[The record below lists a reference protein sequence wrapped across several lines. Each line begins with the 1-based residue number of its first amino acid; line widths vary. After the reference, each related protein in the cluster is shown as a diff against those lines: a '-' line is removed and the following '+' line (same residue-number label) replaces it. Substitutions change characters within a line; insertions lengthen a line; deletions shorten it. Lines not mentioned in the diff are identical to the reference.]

1 MSDIRFL
8 GLTLAGHSRNTA
20 RLPIRP
26 LKKEPTEHQLI
37 FVPKDG
43 AIDPLG
49 RFRSVNRRWI
59 RQRYNRLIEQM
70 LVYNPEGVKASVAF
84 FACRLNAR
92 RHPVQSMIYRTPRRH
107 SPESPR

>member
-26 LKKEPTEHQLI
+26 LKKEPTEHHLI

-43 AIDPLG
+43 ANSYTRKVSKREPKVD
-49 RFRSVNRRWI
+49 
-59 RQRYNRLIEQM
+59 
-70 LVYNPEGVKASVAF
+70 
-84 FACRLNAR
+84 
-92 RHPVQSMIYRTPRRH
+92 
-107 SPESPR
+107 SPAL